1 MRDEAPRALDADA
14 LLLFAQKG
22 LEAGPGAPQIGIA
35 NAVKVR
41 RVMQL
46 TRDLAGQPFDTLRI
60 LDLGCGEGVYAI
72 EAKDMRWSGVIP
84 FSRIAARCS
93 GVE

>member
-1 MRDEAPRALDADA
+1 VRDEALRALDAGA

-60 LDLGCGEGVYAI
+60 LDLG
-72 EAKDMRWSGVIP
+72 
-84 FSRIAARCS
+84 
-93 GVE
+93 